1 MLTIPWKKNVLIVLQ
16 MKIRIVSWP
25 DQTCYYSALEFRG
38 VWIRPDWPALMD
50 LTNFSPLI
58 FFGFL
63 VQTHQGQEAW
73 GTVGSPV
80 KAQMTK
86 PESLGLKVWADVST
100 SDLLSTFWSELLKS
114 NVTSP
119 PWFPSLW
126 VSTFFPLTS
135 TLWSTDLWQHR
146 YHFCTLSLLAFFF

>member
-1 MLTIPWKKNVLIVLQ
+1 MSTIPWIKCHNSSSSENSYVFPGLSRFAVTLHSSLVVFRFVHID
-16 MKIRIVSWP
+16 RPWWTW
-25 DQTCYYSALEFRG
+25 QTF
-38 VWIRPDWPALMD
+38 
-50 LTNFSPLI
+50 PLI

-73 GTVGSPV
+73 WTVGSPV
-80 KAQMTK
+80 KAQITK

-114 NVTSP
+114 NVTYP

-126 VSTFFPLTS
+126 VSTFFCWPPPCEVQISDSIDTIS
-135 TLWSTDLWQHR
+135 A
-146 YHFCTLSLLAFFF
+146 C